1 MIACNQR
8 ADRAIIKRM
17 ATCMDASQIRVPL
30 PLPCGCDVIIT
41 AAWDDALNMWRCG
54 KYIQP
59 SLAAVMAAV
68 AMAFM
73 HHVGTCE

>member
-8 ADRAIIKRM
+8 VDRAIIKRM
-17 ATCMDASQIRVPL
+17 ATMQVANQISMPVQ
-30 PLPCGCDVIIT
+30 LPCGCDVLIT
-41 AAWDDALNMWRCG
+41 AVWDDALNMWCCG
-54 KYIQP
+54 KFIQP

-68 AMAFM
+68 AIAFI